1 MKKSRLMRD
10 IEKRADKK
18 ADRLLKYEEKRKKE
32 LDLLIKEHKTKSI
45 KKPYVADLPKPSKQ
59 AQDLTIKKA
68 EDKRSIKA
76 QRRIDNRY

>member
-1 MKKSRLMRD
+1 MTKSRLMRD

-45 KKPYVADLPKPSKQ
+45 KVPYVANLEKPTQ
-59 AQDLTIKKA
+59 EAQDLVIKKA
-68 EDKRSIKA
+68 EDKRERKA
-76 QRRIDNRY
+76 QKRLRER